1 MAEKIDIKKTVL
13 NKAQYPKI
21 INTKFSE
28 LGISN
33 ITDII
38 EETPTVESFFKLYD
52 ELFYDIPALGS
63 KNSHEYIVKTSGEYI
78 SFDQDSEIIK
88 ALQEE
93 ISLLREE
100 NLQLQMKA
108 AGVEQIKIPSLSGSE
123 SSDASVTTSTTTT
136 STSTSTSAP
145 SGGGGGGYSSY

>member
-1 MAEKIDIKKTVL
+1 M
-13 NKAQYPKI
+13 
-21 INTKFSE
+21 
-28 LGISN
+28 
-33 ITDII
+33 
-38 EETPTVESFFKLYD
+38 
-52 ELFYDIPALGS
+52 FYDIPALGS

>member
-28 LGISN
+28 LGVNS

-52 ELFYDIPALGS
+52 ELFYDIPALGD

-100 NLQLQMKA
+100 NLQLQMKS

-136 STSTSTSAP
+136 STSTSAP
-145 SGGGGGGYSSY
+145 SGGSGGGYSSY

>member
-28 LGISN
+28 LGVNS

-52 ELFYDIPALGS
+52 ELFYDIPALGD

-100 NLQLQMKA
+100 NLQLQMKS

-136 STSTSTSAP
+136 STSTSAS
-145 SGGGGGGYSSY
+145 SGGSGGGYSSY